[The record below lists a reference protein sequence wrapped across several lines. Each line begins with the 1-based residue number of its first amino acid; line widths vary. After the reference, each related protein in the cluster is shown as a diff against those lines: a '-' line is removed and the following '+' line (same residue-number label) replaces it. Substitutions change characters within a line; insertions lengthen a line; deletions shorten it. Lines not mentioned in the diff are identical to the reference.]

1 MIKNTSTVDKNT
13 LINEVLNNHL
23 YVDKEGFLLKY
34 ILEDYQNHPYYAT
47 GVRISLY
54 YDNGFPIALAFM
66 ILLNTI
72 PSKYL
77 LKKNIEIKELLKS

>member
-23 YVDKEGFLLKY
+23 YVDKEGFLLRY

-47 GVRISLY
+47 GVKLAYIMIMV
-54 YDNGFPIALAFM
+54 FP
-66 ILLNTI
+66 LL
-72 PSKYL
+72 
-77 LKKNIEIKELLKS
+77 